1 MDMVILY
8 LAWIITV
15 LLLVIFIKPENSI
28 QAQVSFLFMQ
38 IPSWLFGA
46 WVVQKGFIE
55 YPVGFLKMI
64 YKSSFTFEYFVFP
77 AVSAIFNVHFPK
89 DRSWFVK
96 SIYILS
102 FPTVITIIEVNLEK
116 YTQLIKYLNWAWYWS
131 FISITFTLLISYG
144 YYLWFF
150 KKIKN
155 MYGNS

>member
-1 MDMVILY
+1 MDVVILY
-8 LAWIITV
+8 LVWIITV
-15 LLLVIFIKPENSI
+15 LLLVIFIKPINSI

-38 IPSWLFGA
+38 IPCWLFGA

-64 YKSSFTFEYFVFP
+64 YKSSFTFEFFVFP

-102 FPTVITIIEVNLEK
+102 FPTIITIIEVNLVK

-131 FISITFTLLISYG
+131 FITITFTLLISYS

-150 KKIKN
+150 KKIKK
-155 MYGNS
+155 MYGNP